1 MAPKA
6 TSSKI
11 LAVFGTRPEAIKMAP
26 ILVELGKRAEKMA
39 IRYAVCVT
47 AQHRRM
53 LDQVLDIFDIPV
65 DYDLDLM
72 TEAQSPN
79 QVAASVLA
87 KMPAVLEAERP
98 DWVIVQGDT
107 TTVAAVAL
115 SAYYFQ
121 TKVAHV
127 EAGLRT
133 NDKWQPFP
141 EEINRR
147 VAGAIADLHFAPT
160 QAAKVNLL
168 REGIAEDSVVVTGNT
183 SIDALQFMA
192 SKGPHANVDIVA
204 ESSVSHPGDGKMIL
218 VTAHRRENFG
228 RPLESIC
235 EAIRTLATIY
245 PGVRIVYPVHM
256 NPSVREPVNRL
267 LSGLPNVKLIDPV
280 DYVRMVQLMSRS
292 YLVLTDSGGI
302 QEEAPALRKPVLVM
316 RNVTERPEGIEAGV
330 AKLVGTDAGR
340 IVGAVR
346 TLLEDRGEYEK
357 MRKGVNPYGD
367 GRASN
372 RIVRV
377 LLGES
382 TDEFIPL
389 GIG

>member
-1 MAPKA
+1 
-6 TSSKI
+6 
-11 LAVFGTRPEAIKMAP
+11 MAP
-26 ILVELGKRAEKMA
+26 ILIELDKRAREEA
-39 IRYAVCVT
+39 VRYAVCVT

-53 LDQVLDIFDIPV
+53 LDQALDIFDISV

-72 TEAQSPN
+72 TEAQSPS
-79 QVAASVLA
+79 QVAASALA

-107 TTVAAVAL
+107 TTVASVAL
-115 SAYYFQ
+115 SAYYCQ

-160 QAAKVNLL
+160 QAAKSNLL
-168 REGIAEDSVVVTGNT
+168 REGIAEDSVIVTGNT
-183 SIDALQFMA
+183 SIDSLQFIA
-192 SKGPHANVDIVA
+192 SKISRSDVDADPGDSVAHA
-204 ESSVSHPGDGKMIL
+204 GDGKMIL

-228 RPLESIC
+228 LPLENIC
-235 EAIRTLATIY
+235 KAIRTLATAY
-245 PGVRIVYPVHM
+245 PEVEIVYPVHM
-256 NPSVREPVNRL
+256 NPLVLEPVHRM
-267 LSGLPNVKLIDPV
+267 LSGLPNVKLAEPA

-292 YLVLTDSGGI
+292 CLVLTDSGGI
-302 QEEAPALRKPVLVM
+302 QEEAPALGKPVLVM

-330 AKLVGTDAGR
+330 AKLVGTDAER
-340 IVGAVR
+340 IAGEVR

-357 MRKGVNPYGD
+357 MRTGINPYGD
-367 GRASN
+367 GRAGN
-372 RIVRV
+372 RIVRA

-382 TDEFIPL
+382 TDEFTPAAHL
-389 GIG
+389 QTTLT